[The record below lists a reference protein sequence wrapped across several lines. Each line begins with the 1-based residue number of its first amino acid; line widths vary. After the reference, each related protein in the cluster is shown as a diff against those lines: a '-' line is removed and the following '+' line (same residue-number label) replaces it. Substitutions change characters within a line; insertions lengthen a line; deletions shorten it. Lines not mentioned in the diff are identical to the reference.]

1 MKNFI
6 LIAGI
11 CASFALVSFTGAT
24 TAEVAVAPTSIENV
38 GNVEMMA
45 VAPIV
50 HGRHR
55 QQDLVSCPRL
65 TFLRRCQPGIR
76 IIRGHCKGNGRVLH
90 ANRRCNG

>member
-6 LIAGI
+6 MIAGI

-50 HGRHR
+50 HGSHTS
-55 QQDLVSCPRL
+55 QDLRRCPNL
-65 TFLRRCQPGIR
+65 TFLRQCAPGR
-76 IIRGHCKGNGRVLH
+76 IIRGHCKRRGRVFH
-90 ANRRCNG
+90 ANKRCTV